1 MKKIKI
7 LSFFAFI
14 INLALLCVPFYLVGQ
29 LFIDLG
35 FKIAKLKDFISL
47 LFTDISIVSSFLL
60 AFIALISLPFNIYSM
75 ASGEFKTPKVISVF
89 KFIFT
94 TFAFGVFAVKT
105 YYAIK
110 FNLFSL
116 EITTLTL
123 VYICPLTAVLSYIFF
138 ESGKRIGWGFIFT
151 SLLVGVAFMVLT
163 IDFVKTGAY
172 KILGIDILYTTD
184 ISYYIENGIYS
195 LLSVVLAFVV
205 WVISTIL
212 GKKLFA
218 VKVTVNEEK
227 STENESVVDV
237 CDTVEVQNAPQ
248 EEKIVKNCEPVK
260 EENEVVE
267 TEKEPI
273 EEVKEE
279 PIDTTKNEEVVEES
293 DESKTE
299 KAESKKVQPVLYK
312 DKSRVY
318 HIARNENGKW
328 QVKLANGEKAI
339 KLFDTQLQ
347 AINYAKALVKT
358 RGGSIRIHSVK
369 GKIRK

>member
-14 INLALLCVPFYLVGQ
+14 INLALLCAPFYLLGQ
-29 LFIDLG
+29 LFIKLG
-35 FKIAKLKDFISL
+35 FETSELKDFISV
-47 LFTDISIVSSFLL
+47 LFTDVSVVAVLLL
-60 AFIALISLPFNIYSM
+60 AFISLISLPFNIWSM

-89 KFIFT
+89 KFIFV

-110 FNLFSL
+110 YSMLSFD
-116 EITTLTL
+116 IATL
-123 VYICPLTAVLSYIFF
+123 VIAYICPLTAVLSYILF

-151 SLLVGVAFMVLT
+151 SISVGIAFMALT

-184 ISYYIENGIYS
+184 IAWYIENGIYS

-205 WVISTIL
+205 WAISTIL

-218 VKVTVNEEK
+218 VKVIANEEK
-227 STENESVVDV
+227 VAENESVVSV
-237 CDTVEVQNAPQ
+237 SDTVNTENAPQ
-248 EEKIVKNCEPVK
+248 EEKIEENSEPIK
-260 EENEVVE
+260 EEVEEIKENEVVE
-267 TEKEPI
+267 QPN
-273 EEVKEE
+273 
-279 PIDTTKNEEVVEES
+279 TTIKDEEVVEE
-293 DESKTE
+293 ESE
-299 KAESKKVQPVLYK
+299 KVEKKEPKKVQPVLYK

-318 HIARNENGKW
+318 HISRNENGKW

>member
-14 INLALLCVPFYLVGQ
+14 INLALLCVPFYLIGQ

-35 FKIAKLKDFISL
+35 LKIAELKDFIGL
-47 LFTDISIVSSFLL
+47 LFTDISIVSALLL
-60 AFIALISLPFNIYSM
+60 AFIALISLPFNICSM
-75 ASGEFKTPKVISVF
+75 ATGDFKTPKVISVF
-89 KFIFT
+89 KFIFI

-110 FNLFSL
+110 FSVFSFD
-116 EITTLTL
+116 ITTLTL

-151 SLLVGVAFMVLT
+151 SLSVGVAFMAIT

-172 KILGIDILYTTD
+172 KILGINILYTTD

-205 WVISTIL
+205 WAISTIL

-218 VKVTVNEEK
+218 IKVIANEDELAQ
-227 STENESVVDV
+227 NESVVSVD
-237 CDTVEVQNAPQ
+237 DTVNTENAPQ
-248 EEKIVKNCEPVK
+248 EEKIEEKIEENSEPIK
-260 EENEVVE
+260 EEVEEIKENEVVE
-267 TEKEPI
+267 QSN
-273 EEVKEE
+273 
-279 PIDTTKNEEVVEES
+279 TTIKDEEVVEE
-293 DESKTE
+293 ESE
-299 KAESKKVQPVLYK
+299 KVEKKEPKKVQPVLYK

-318 HIARNENGKW
+318 HISRNENGKW